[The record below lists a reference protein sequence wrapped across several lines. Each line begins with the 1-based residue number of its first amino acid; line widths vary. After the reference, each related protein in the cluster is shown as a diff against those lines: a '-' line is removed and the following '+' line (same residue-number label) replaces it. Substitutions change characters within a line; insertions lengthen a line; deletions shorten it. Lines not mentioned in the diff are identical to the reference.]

1 MISVSDVLA
10 PRMKARTYR
19 HLALRLG
26 RDMEMVIKARTIH
39 DLKIVVSLIVEAQKR
54 RKDLE
59 HRVAALRCQ
68 IVRKTNEDHGKVLC
82 KSKDT

>member
-19 HLALRLG
+19 QLG

-82 KSKDT
+82 QSKDT